1 MLSRIKET
9 IRCVDSERV
18 LVDGA
23 DGKSAASGWL
33 RVAAVGRWAD
43 GARSERRGGLG
54 ERVHDRPELRVDHMF
69 MRIGAHAVSFAVG
82 DEPDDTGQLEE
93 TTMLIKYVRH
103 SLDKMTDAAR
113 EKFTTNGGPRNVQRV
128 VLLDR
133 RDGRAAPRGRC
144 RLECDQ

>member
-1 MLSRIKET
+1 MRGRREGPG
-9 IRCVDSERV
+9 R

-113 EKFTTNGGPRNVQRV
+113 EKFTERIARVWRVRV
-128 VLLDR
+128 VSERARTR
-133 RDGRAAPRGRC
+133 RTSSSPR
-144 RLECDQ
+144 L